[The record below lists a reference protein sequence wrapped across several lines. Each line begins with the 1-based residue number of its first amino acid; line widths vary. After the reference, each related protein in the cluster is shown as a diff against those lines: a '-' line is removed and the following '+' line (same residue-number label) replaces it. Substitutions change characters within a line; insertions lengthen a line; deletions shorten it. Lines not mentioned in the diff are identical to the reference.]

1 MGKRATIKDAF
12 DIFDI
17 KSAKLAFLP
26 RQHHGKGKLKRTVQ
40 KEELK
45 HQSLKPKSPK
55 DELNNMKVEL

>member
-1 MGKRATIKDAF
+1 MIAKVASIFFRARIKDAF

-17 KSAKLAFLP
+17 KSAKLAFLR

-45 HQSLKPKSPK
+45 HQSLNQNLQK
-55 DELNNMKVEL
+55 MI

>member
-1 MGKRATIKDAF
+1 MAKVASIFFRARIKDAF

-17 KSAKLAFLP
+17 KSAKLAFLR

-45 HQSLKPKSPK
+45 HQSLNQNLQKM
-55 DELNNMKVEL
+55 N

>member
-1 MGKRATIKDAF
+1 MIAKVASIFFRARIKDAF

-17 KSAKLAFLP
+17 KSAKLAFLR

-45 HQSLKPKSPK
+45 HQSLNQNLQKM
-55 DELNNMKVEL
+55 N

>member
-1 MGKRATIKDAF
+1 MASIFFRARIKDAF

-17 KSAKLAFLP
+17 KSAKLAFLR

-45 HQSLKPKSPK
+45 HQSLNQNLQKM
-55 DELNNMKVEL
+55 N